1 MIYTKTECK
10 DATKGPPV
18 LYEDSTLE
26 KCKEL
31 CNQGLGVFIL
41 LFPCILTF
49 FYCEGNLKKPPK
61 LRHVQ
66 HLCSGII
73 LMIPGILLIPIVV
86 GCLHMA
92 TNASELNLNQ
102 NLTKKML

>member
-41 LFPCILTF
+41 LFPCILIF
-49 FYCEGNLKKPPK
+49 FYCEGNLKN
-61 LRHVQ
+61 LQSYVMYSICVQ
-66 HLCSGII
+66 GLY
-73 LMIPGILLIPIVV
+73 
-86 GCLHMA
+86 
-92 TNASELNLNQ
+92 
-102 NLTKKML
+102 